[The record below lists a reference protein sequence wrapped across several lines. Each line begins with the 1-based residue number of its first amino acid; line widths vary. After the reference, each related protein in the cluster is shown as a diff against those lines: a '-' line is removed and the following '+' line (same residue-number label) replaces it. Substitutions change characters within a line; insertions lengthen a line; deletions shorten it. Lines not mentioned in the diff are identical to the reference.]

1 MNNKLRHAI
10 ILFFDLFCIVMFW
23 ILYDDFKQTLTEI
36 NNQVDIIRFGNR
48 DGFFI
53 MGIVV
58 PFMHLLIIIEQLWP
72 DFLNKFKKYQKHI
85 NYCVMGFVVAL
96 LLAGFA
102 ISSWLQTRAENAG
115 YVYCWYVS
123 SPSAL
128 AKRLVYTKGQELC
141 EELEAEA
148 RKERKRR

>member
-1 MNNKLRHAI
+1 MNNKLRHVVC
-10 ILFFDLFCIVMFW
+10 LFFDLFCIVMLW

-36 NNQVDIIRFGNR
+36 NNQVDILRFGNR

-53 MGIVV
+53 VGIGF
-58 PFMHLLIIIEQLWP
+58 PIMHLLVIIEQLWP
-72 DFLNKFKKYQKHI
+72 AFIKKFEKYKRLI
-85 NYCVMGFVVAL
+85 NNCIMGFVVAL

-102 ISSWLQTRAENAG
+102 ISSWLQTLAENSG
-115 YVYCWYVS
+115 YVYCRYVS

-128 AKRLVYTKGQELC
+128 AKRLVYTKDQKLC

-148 RKERKRR
+148 RAERKR